1 MPSEF
6 KKIVRVNLKVT
17 QCVGFE
23 EVSFKQHARELNKW
37 LGHKY

>member
-23 EVSFKQHARELNKW
+23 EASSKLHARELNR
-37 LGHKY
+37 